1 MTQSRQSQVSLS
13 DTPYYHCISRCVRR
27 AYLCGEDKYTEKSF
41 EHRRQWVVER
51 MHYLASLFNIDI
63 CAYAIMS
70 NHYHLVLHIDEALN
84 ESLSH
89 EEVCER
95 WCQLYSKPI
104 LVERWQSEQIVSEAE
119 NKAALAIIE
128 GWRGRLVDI
137 SWFMRCLNEFI
148 ARKANKEDECSGRFW
163 EGRFKSQ
170 ALLDEDALLTCM
182 AYVDLNPVRAK
193 MTVSVETSEYTSA
206 YERLLPCKKVGVAQ
220 QQEKPLK
227 YTFTKKPLFGFVG
240 DDSQHNNENNIPGI
254 PFSLLDYIEL
264 VDWSG
269 RIIREDK
276 RGAISNQR
284 PRLLSMLGLDD
295 DTWLS
300 LASSFGKD
308 YHGAVGSLE
317 ALATYASNTGKRW
330 IASKNQLRLH

>member
-51 MHYLASLFNIDI
+51 MHYLASLFSIDI

-70 NHYHLVLHIDEALN
+70 NHYHLVLHVDEASN
-84 ESLSH
+84 GALSH
-89 EEVCER
+89 DEVCER
-95 WCQLYSKPI
+95 WCQLYSKPV
-104 LVERWQSEQIVSEAE
+104 LVERWQSKQTISEAE
-119 NKAALAIIE
+119 NKVVLSIIDNWRNRLA
-128 GWRGRLVDI
+128 DI

-193 MTVSVETSEYTSA
+193 MSDSIETSEYTSA
-206 YERLLPCKKVGVAQ
+206 YERIHGVAQ
-220 QQEKPLK
+220 QNEKLQE
-227 YTFTKKPLFGFVG
+227 YAFTKKPLFGFVG
-240 DDSQHNNENNIPGI
+240 DKNEQSALGI

-276 RGAISNQR
+276 RGAISNHR
-284 PRLLSMLGLDD
+284 PSILSQLRLDD

-300 LASSFGKD
+300 LASRFGKD

-317 ALATYASNTGKRW
+317 ALAIYASHTGKRW

>member
-70 NHYHLVLHIDEALN
+70 NHYHLVLHVDETLN
-84 ESLSH
+84 ENLSP

-95 WCQLYSKPI
+95 WCQLYSKPV
-104 LVERWQSEQIVSEAE
+104 LVERWQSKQTISEAE
-119 NKAALAIIE
+119 NKAALAIIDN
-128 GWRGRLVDI
+128 WRSRLADI

-148 ARKANKEDECSGRFW
+148 ARKANKEDDCSGRFW

-193 MTVSVETSEYTSA
+193 MSDSVETSEYTSA
-206 YERLLPCKKVGVAQ
+206 YERIHGVAQ
-220 QQEKPLK
+220 QKEKPLE
-227 YTFTKKPLFGFVG
+227 YAFTKKPLFGFVG
-240 DDSQHNNENNIPGI
+240 DENEQSTQGI
-254 PFSLLDYIEL
+254 SFSLLDYIEL

-276 RGAISNQR
+276 RGVISSQR
-284 PRLLSMLGLDD
+284 PRLLSTLGLDD

-308 YHGAVGSLE
+308 YRGAVGSLE
-317 ALATYASNTGKRW
+317 ALAAYASNTGKRW
-330 IASKNQLRLH
+330 VASKNQLRLH

>member
-51 MHYLASLFNIDI
+51 LHYLASLFNIDI

-70 NHYHLVLHIDEALN
+70 NHYHLVLHVDEILN
-84 ESLSH
+84 ENLSH

-95 WCQLYSKPI
+95 WCQLYSKPVLI
-104 LVERWQSEQIVSEAE
+104 ERWQSEQATSEAE

-128 GWRGRLVDI
+128 GWRGRLADI

-182 AYVDLNPVRAK
+182 VYVDLNPVRAK
-193 MTVSVETSEYTSA
+193 MADSIEASEYTSA
-206 YERLLPCKKVGVAQ
+206 YERIHGVAQ
-220 QQEKPLK
+220 AKEKPLE
-227 YTFTKKPLFGFVG
+227 YSFTKKSLFGFVG
-240 DDSQHNNENNIPGI
+240 DESEKSTKGI

-276 RGAISNQR
+276 RGAISSQR
-284 PRLLSMLGLDD
+284 PRLLSTLGLDD
-295 DTWLS
+295 KTWLS

-317 ALATYASNTGKRW
+317 ALAAYASNTGKRW